1 MNLKCK
7 LPNFFDGQRIRQK
20 GFRALAIFTAF
31 SLLTVGVVFLQT
43 PVQAQEE
50 LKVFPITDGGSYNLD
65 TLLKNAVD
73 GGYNAISLQSN
84 CRSLGAN
91 AKIGKEIK
99 ELTAEKSQTTNSY
112 YYMGGSANEKLI
124 ISTGANLTVK
134 NVTFKKKNN
143 LDNNGCTVEI
153 EKGAQVTFEDCK
165 FELPPVNRGQI
176 TFKGCDFPK
185 GIRDYASDT
194 TKYLSSDDQ
203 PVPGPTN
210 LVPTL
215 TLNKPLDADKIIADT
230 VAGQFGKNN
239 PKRILSLTVPYKLG
253 GTATNAQITATVGKK
268 GSTLTPVEGLTAKV
282 VNGNPTV
289 QISNIKYPAS
299 GSGEPT
305 VTEIPAGVYTIRI
318 TATAAGAS
326 PETAT
331 IEYEFTIPPKD
342 GSQPQPPVPGPNPD
356 PHQPQPQP
364 QENNLEFKPD
374 HKDFENTIGVT
385 KNFEVKLA
393 WEDKTTL
400 QPKIPKDVAVKVVYN
415 HEIISQNRDVTYVT
429 AKYEANKHVLKIHQD
444 AQAPAGTYLIQLTAT
459 FDDNKT
465 ATNEIKL
472 TVKNK
477 PSGGNDNNNPGS
489 SSPGSSSTSSKSSSY
504 FDLRAIPFACETCPK
519 AKTSAKKDDVP
530 DTAAAAR
537 LFCSLN

>member
-50 LKVFPITDGGSYNLD
+50 LKVFSITDGGSYNLD

-73 GGYNAISLQSN
+73 GGFNAISLQSN
-84 CRSLGAN
+84 CRSLGPN

-99 ELTAEKSQTTNSY
+99 ELSAEESLIGGY
-112 YYMGGSANEKLI
+112 YSIGGSGDEKLI

-134 NVTFKKKNN
+134 NVTFKKK
-143 LDNNGCTVEI
+143 DNSDNVGCTVEI

-364 QENNLEFKPD
+364 QENNLEFKLD

>member
-20 GFRALAIFTAF
+20 GFRALAILTAF

-73 GGYNAISLQSN
+73 GGFNAISLQSN

-153 EKGAQVTFEDCK
+153 EKGAQVTFENCT
-165 FELPPVNRGQI
+165 FELPPVNHGQVI
-176 TFKGCDFPK
+176 FKGCDFPK
-185 GIRDYASDT
+185 GIMDYASDT
-194 TKYLSSDDQ
+194 TKYLSSDGQ
-203 PVPGPTN
+203 TVQGPTN
-210 LVPTL
+210 GVPTL
-215 TLNKPLDADKIIADT
+215 TLTKPADADKIIADT
-230 VAGQFGKNN
+230 VAWQFGKNN
-239 PKRILSLTVPYKLG
+239 PKRILSLAVPYTLG
-253 GTATNAQITATVGKK
+253 GTAAANAQVTATVGKK

-282 VNGNPTV
+282 IAKNSNVK
-289 QISNIKYPAS
+289 ISNTTDPAS

-385 KNFEVKLA
+385 KDFEVKLA
-393 WEDKTTL
+393 WEDKTTH
-400 QPKIPKDVAVKVVYN
+400 QPKIPTKVAVKVSHN
-415 HEIISQNRDVTYVT
+415 NEIISQNRDVTYVT
-429 AKYEANKHVLKIHQD
+429 AKYDATAKVLKIHQD

-459 FDDNKT
+459 FDNNQTSKNT
-465 ATNEIKL
+465 IQL
-472 TVKNK
+472 IVKNK
-477 PSGGNDNNNPGS
+477 PAGGTDNNNPGS
-489 SSPGSSSTSSKSSSY
+489 SSPSSKSSSY

>member
-7 LPNFFDGQRIRQK
+7 FPNFFKTPNIHS
-20 GFRALAIFTAF
+20 RAGKSLALILALGLVLSGAAMPTGKVNGEEVLKHYDYDNGSMDLADVIEETIKQGCNALKI
-31 SLLTVGVVFLQT
+31 SGSCSSVG
-43 PVQAQEE
+43 P
-50 LKVFPITDGGSYNLD
+50 KVT
-65 TLLKNAVD
+65 
-73 GGYNAISLQSN
+73 
-84 CRSLGAN
+84 
-91 AKIGKEIK
+91 IGKELK
-99 ELTAEKSQTTNSY
+99 EILGQASFGKRLVGNNLSNSKIIFT
-112 YYMGGSANEKLI
+112 SEANI
-124 ISTGANLTVK
+124 TVK
-134 NVTFKKKNN
+134 NIEFVKARS
-143 LDNNGCTVEI
+143 DNNGCTVEI
-153 EKGAQVTFEDCK
+153 EKGAQVRFENCTFN
-165 FELPPVNRGQI
+165 LPPVNRGQI

-185 GIRDYASDT
+185 GIMDYASDT
-194 TKYLSSDDQ
+194 TKYLSSDGQ

-215 TLNKPLDADKIIADT
+215 TLTKPEEADGIIAATIDEH
-230 VAGQFGKNN
+230 FGKSNSD
-239 PKRILSLTVPYKLG
+239 RVLDLTVPYKLG

-282 VNGNPTV
+282 VNGNPQVRITNA
-289 QISNIKYPAS
+289 Q
-299 GSGEPT
+299 GTT

-342 GSQPQPPVPGPNPD
+342 DSQPQPPVPGPNPD
-356 PHQPQPQP
+356 PHQPQPP
-364 QENNLEFKPD
+364 ENNLEFKPD

-385 KNFEVKLA
+385 KDFEVKLA

-459 FDDNKT
+459 FDNNQTSKNT
-465 ATNEIKL
+465 IQL
-472 TVKNK
+472 IVKNK
-477 PSGGNDNNNPGS
+477 PSGGTDNNNPGS
-489 SSPGSSSTSSKSSSY
+489 SSPSSKGSSY

>member
-1 MNLKCK
+1 M
-7 LPNFFDGQRIRQK
+7 
-20 GFRALAIFTAF
+20 
-31 SLLTVGVVFLQT
+31 
-43 PVQAQEE
+43 
-50 LKVFPITDGGSYNLD
+50 
-65 TLLKNAVD
+65 
-73 GGYNAISLQSN
+73 
-84 CRSLGAN
+84 
-91 AKIGKEIK
+91 
-99 ELTAEKSQTTNSY
+99 
-112 YYMGGSANEKLI
+112 
-124 ISTGANLTVK
+124 
-134 NVTFKKKNN
+134 
-143 LDNNGCTVEI
+143 
-153 EKGAQVTFEDCK
+153 TFEDCK

-176 TFKGCDFPK
+176 TFKGCNFPQ
-185 GIRDYASDT
+185 GIMDYASDL
-194 TKYLSSDDQ
+194 TKYISATGSEQQ
-203 PVPGPTN
+203 PPTN

-215 TLNKPLDADKIIADT
+215 TLTKPAEADGIIAATIDEH
-230 VAGQFGKNN
+230 FGKSNSD
-239 PKRILSLTVPYKLG
+239 RVLDLTVPYKLG

-385 KNFEVKLA
+385 RDFEVKLA
-393 WEDKTTL
+393 WEDKTT
-400 QPKIPKDVAVKVVYN
+400 QEPKIPKDVAVKVLYN
-415 HEIISQNRDVTYVT
+415 NEIISQNRDVTYVT
-429 AKYEANKHVLKIHQD
+429 AKYEADKHVLKIHQD

-489 SSPGSSSTSSKSSSY
+489 SSPGSSSPSSKSSSY
-504 FDLRAIPFACETCPK
+504 FDLRAIPFAYETCPK

>member
-1 MNLKCK
+1 MPNIHSRVGKSLAFVLVLGLILSGAATPAEKVSGEEILKYYDYDNGSMDLADVIAETIKQGCNA
-7 LPNFFDGQRIRQK
+7 LRI
-20 GFRALAIFTAF
+20 
-31 SLLTVGVVFLQT
+31 
-43 PVQAQEE
+43 
-50 LKVFPITDGGSYNLD
+50 GGSCSSVGPKV
-65 TLLKNAVD
+65 T
-73 GGYNAISLQSN
+73 
-84 CRSLGAN
+84 
-91 AKIGKEIK
+91 IGKELK
-99 ELTAEKSQTTNSY
+99 EIFGQASFGKRLVGNNLSNSKIVFT
-112 YYMGGSANEKLI
+112 SEANI
-124 ISTGANLTVK
+124 TVK
-134 NVTFKKKNN
+134 NIEFVKARS
-143 LDNNGCTVEI
+143 DNNGCTVEI
-153 EKGAQVTFEDCK
+153 EKGAQVTFENCT
-165 FELPPVNRGQI
+165 FNLPPVNRGQI
-176 TFKGCDFPK
+176 TFKGCKFGEK
-185 GIRDYASDT
+185 GIMDYASDT
-194 TKYLSSDDQ
+194 TKYLSSDGQ
-203 PVPGPTN
+203 TVQGPTN

-215 TLNKPLDADKIIADT
+215 TLTKPEDADENIAAAI
-230 VAGQFGKNN
+230 AGQFGKSNSN
-239 PKRILSLTVPYKLG
+239 RGLALTVPYQLG

-268 GSTLTPVEGLTAKV
+268 ESPSTPVKGLTARVIK
-282 VNGNPTV
+282 GNPTV
-289 QISNIKYPAS
+289 EISNIKYPAS

-385 KNFEVKLA
+385 RDFEVKLA
-393 WEDKTTL
+393 WEDKTTRE
-400 QPKIPKDVAVKVVYN
+400 PKIPKDVAVKVLYN
-415 HEIISQNRDVTYVT
+415 NEIISQNRDVAYVT
-429 AKYEANKHVLKIHQD
+429 AKYDATAKVLKIHQD

-459 FDDNKT
+459 FDNNQTSKNT
-465 ATNEIKL
+465 IQL
-472 TVKNK
+472 IVKNK
-477 PSGGNDNNNPGS
+477 PSGGTDNNNPGS
-489 SSPGSSSTSSKSSSY
+489 SSPSSKGSSY

>member
-7 LPNFFDGQRIRQK
+7 LPNFFDGQRTRQK
-20 GFRALAIFTAF
+20 GFRALAILTAF
-31 SLLTVGVVFLQT
+31 SFLTAGVIFLQT

-50 LKVFPITDGGSYNLD
+50 LKVFSITDGGSYNLD

-73 GGYNAISLQSN
+73 GGFNAISLQSN
-84 CRSLGAN
+84 CRSLGPN

-99 ELTAEKSQTTNSY
+99 ELSAEESLIGGY
-112 YYMGGSANEKLI
+112 YSIGGSGDEKLI

-134 NVTFKKKNN
+134 NVTFKKK
-143 LDNNGCTVEI
+143 DNSDNVGCTVEI

-331 IEYEFTIPPKD
+331 IEYEFTIPPKN